1 MWIIGSILGSISL
14 AILNTISKIYE
25 MTFLNFGLI
34 VAPFSLIT
42 TLFFWYAF
50 QASSNGFLKVWFIQS
65 GLVSIFA
72 FVVNWL
78 FIGDVLK
85 MNTIIPILIIL
96 FGIVLLKISL

>member
-14 AILNTISKIYE
+14 AILNTISKTYE

-50 QASSNGFLKVWFIQS
+50 QTCPNGFLKVWFIQS
-65 GLVSIFA
+65 GLVTIFA

-78 FIGDVLK
+78 FIGEILRLSTV
-85 MNTIIPILIIL
+85 IPILIIL
-96 FGIVLLKISL
+96 LGIVLLKVSL